1 MFEVRLNSIRLSLFV
16 GIAKT
21 ERIKKNRIVLDIFY
35 KEKEKNIVDYSLV
48 FNSAVNTAKSKKW
61 LLLEDLVKSIYFE
74 VKNDNKNIVS
84 LIVSAKKLNPSGM
97 KECESAE
104 VSYGH

>member
-16 GIAKT
+16 GITKT

-35 KEKEKNIVDYSLV
+35 TEKERGIVDYSSV
-48 FNSAVNTAKSKKW
+48 FNSAVKTAKSKKW
-61 LLLEDLVKSIYFE
+61 LLLEDLAKSIHIE
-74 VKNDNKNIVS
+74 IKNDNGNIKN
-84 LIVSAKKLNPSGM
+84 LRVSAKKLCPAGM